1 MAINPKKKMVL
12 VILMLVISSAGLYL
26 VISTDEIKND
36 NRVDF
41 RIVDNSTGK
50 YIVTYDPMTGQ
61 PHVSIRPEAP

>member
-1 MAINPKKKMVL
+1 MALAYKKKMVL
-12 VILMLVISSAGLYL
+12 VGLMLLISFIGLFI
-26 VISTDEIKND
+26 VISTDDVKND

-41 RIVDNSTGK
+41 KLVDNSTGK

>member
-1 MAINPKKKMVL
+1 MAVNPKKKIIL
-12 VILMLVISSAGLYL
+12 VILMLAISSAGLYL

-36 NRVDF
+36 NKVDF

-61 PHVSIRPEAP
+61 PHVTIKAESP